1 MSDFWISSGH
11 HLLDREQGG
20 GLLVTD
26 EFLKLYLAR
35 PEMIPPEE
43 ACAVERTLH
52 AALLADPRMPV
63 SASDIAAIADTDAR
77 ENWQL
82 LLEFRDYL
90 LRHKTL
96 EGAYVALIRNGVGK
110 IPPLFVNQL
119 VHVILRNALDGI
131 EDARVLRAAEMF
143 FRTQRVTL
151 HDGSLIAADEET
163 IGGINTSPVTPLV
176 SMLGIPAE
184 AEIDV
189 INRDNADSYWQRS
202 DQFDM
207 ALDLTAGR
215 DGFDAL
221 AQAMQRWIAH
231 VLGIEVTIEALTQ
244 LSEVDLAWYVGLDAD
259 ATKLGD
265 MLWHGEDIDET
276 AMSRVVALFRLD
288 FRDPAIMLDNVRGE
302 PVYLILAMTA
312 DMTIRMKPQNLLT
325 GLPVRHLE
333 VVNNLQIETPLLW
346 IVLRPVDG
354 DPPYELA
361 MVTADPAEGEGMTEA
376 GANIVEAVAMPE
388 PLREAIAAFV
398 AEHHVEREF
407 VKRKR
412 DRADP
417 EALARHGPAAR
428 EDRK

>member
-35 PEMIPPEE
+35 PEMIPPAD

-52 AALLADPRMPV
+52 SALLADPRMAV
-63 SASDIAAIADTDAR
+63 SASDIAAITDADAR

-96 EGAYVALIRNGVGK
+96 EAAYVELIRNGVGK

-131 EDARVLRAAEMF
+131 EDTRVLRAAEMF

-189 INRDNADSYWQRS
+189 INRDNAGSYWQRS

-215 DGFDAL
+215 EGFDAL

-259 ATKLGD
+259 ASKLGD

-276 AMSRVVALFRLD
+276 AMSRVVGLFRLN
-288 FRDPAIMLDNVRGE
+288 FRDPAMMLDNVRGE
-302 PVYLILAMTA
+302 PVYLILAMTP

-325 GLPVRHLE
+325 GLPIRHLE
-333 VVNNLQIETPLLW
+333 
-346 IVLRPVDG
+346 
-354 DPPYELA
+354 
-361 MVTADPAEGEGMTEA
+361 
-376 GANIVEAVAMPE
+376 AVS
-388 PLREAIAAFV
+388 
-398 AEHHVEREF
+398 
-407 VKRKR
+407 
-412 DRADP
+412 
-417 EALARHGPAAR
+417 
-428 EDRK
+428 